1 MRSIE
6 KLRPVR
12 YDDLTGFKFGDYHSS
27 QFGLIR
33 VSNGSRYNE
42 YLLPTLKNTTTDVP
56 GMEGTLYFR
65 TQKTTRSFQVDMA
78 FDSLTEEDIRDIRE
92 WLTGAHSLIFDERP
106 YIQYMCMLNSAP
118 QLKYL
123 TFEEN
128 GERIYKGELSV
139 NFVSY
144 LPYGYSID
152 GKKFIDDF
160 LDENFEEWSN
170 ASHLAYKNFYEGET
184 LHTYDKFE
192 GNNVYVYNGG
202 DVEADYVLTCYFS
215 TSEGATTKISMN
227 GVSYEFSLRAK
238 STSANNTYLELSINS
253 KLQYARCRDVKIIDG
268 VITGISDYEIMLP
281 STEMFKIP
289 VGQSLI
295 TCTNIDTSAPNTI
308 DYKYRFL

>member
-56 GMEGTLYFR
+56 GMEGTLYFG

-92 WLTGAHSLIFDERP
+92 WLTGAHSLVFDERP

-184 LHTYDKFE
+184 LRTYDKFE

-215 TSEGATTKISMN
+215 EGATAKISMN
-227 GVSYEFSLRAK
+227 DVSYEFSLRAK
-238 STSANNTYLELSINS
+238 SANSTHLELSVNS
-253 KLQYARCRDVKIIDG
+253 KLQYARCRDVNIANG

>member
-56 GMEGTLYFR
+56 GMEGTLYFG

-106 YIQYMCMLNSAP
+106 YIQYMCILNSVP

-202 DVEADYVLTCYFS
+202 DVEADYVLTCYF
-215 TSEGATTKISMN
+215 TEGATAKISMN
-227 GVSYEFSLRAK
+227 DVSYEFSLRAK
-238 STSANNTYLELSINS
+238 SANSTYLELSVNS
-253 KLQYARCRDVKIIDG
+253 KLQYARCRDVNIANG

-295 TCTNIDTSAPNTI
+295 TCTNIDTSAPNVI

>member
-56 GMEGTLYFR
+56 GMEGTLYFG

-106 YIQYMCMLNSAP
+106 YIQYMCILNSAP

-202 DVEADYVLTCYFS
+202 DVEADYVLTCYF
-215 TSEGATTKISMN
+215 TEGATAKISMN
-227 GVSYEFSLRAK
+227 DVSYEFSLRAK
-238 STSANNTYLELSINS
+238 SANSTHLELSVNS
-253 KLQYARCRDVKIIDG
+253 KLQYARCRDVNIANR
-268 VITGISDYEIMLP
+268 VITEISDYEIMLP

>member
-56 GMEGTLYFR
+56 GMEGTLYFG

-106 YIQYMCMLNSAP
+106 YIQYMCILNSAP

-184 LHTYDKFE
+184 LRTYDKFE

-202 DVEADYVLTCYFS
+202 DVEADYVLTCYF
-215 TSEGATTKISMN
+215 TEGATTKISMN
-227 GVSYEFSLRAK
+227 DVSYEFSLRAK
-238 STSANNTYLELSINS
+238 SANSTHLELSVNS
-253 KLQYARCRDVKIIDG
+253 KLQYARCRDVNIANG
-268 VITGISDYEIMLP
+268 VITGISNYEIVLP

-295 TCTNIDTSAPNTI
+295 TCTNIDTSAPNVI

>member
-42 YLLPTLKNTTTDVP
+42 YLLPTLKNTTTDVS
-56 GMEGTLYFR
+56 GMEGTLYFG

-106 YIQYMCMLNSAP
+106 YIQYMCILNSAP

-184 LHTYDKFE
+184 LRTYDKFE

-215 TSEGATTKISMN
+215 EGATAKISMN
-227 GVSYEFSLRAK
+227 DVSYEFSLRAK
-238 STSANNTYLELSINS
+238 SANSTHLELSVNS
-253 KLQYARCRDVKIIDG
+253 KLQYARCRDVTIANG

-295 TCTNIDTSAPNTI
+295 TCTNIDTSAPNVI

>member
-56 GMEGTLYFR
+56 GMEGTLYFG

-106 YIQYMCMLNSAP
+106 YIQYMCILNSAP

-139 NFVSY
+139 NFISY

-184 LHTYDKFE
+184 LRTYDKFE

-215 TSEGATTKISMN
+215 EGATAKISMN
-227 GVSYEFSLRAK
+227 DVSYEFSLRAK
-238 STSANNTYLELSINS
+238 SANSTHLELSVNS
-253 KLQYARCRDVKIIDG
+253 KLQYARCRDVNIANG

-295 TCTNIDTSAPNTI
+295 TCTNIDTSAPNVI

>member
-56 GMEGTLYFR
+56 GMEGTLYFG

-106 YIQYMCMLNSAP
+106 YIQYMCILNSAP

-202 DVEADYVLTCYFS
+202 DVEADYVLTCYF
-215 TSEGATTKISMN
+215 TEGATAKISMN
-227 GVSYEFSLRAK
+227 DVSYEFSLRAK
-238 STSANNTYLELSINS
+238 SANSTHLELSVNS
-253 KLQYARCRDVKIIDG
+253 KLQYARCRDVNITDG
-268 VITGISDYEIMLP
+268 VITGKSDYEIMLP

-289 VGQSLI
+289 IGQSHI
-295 TCTNIDTSAPNTI
+295 TCTNINPSAPNVI

>member
-42 YLLPTLKNTTTDVP
+42 YLLPTLKNTTTDVS
-56 GMEGTLYFR
+56 GMEGTLYFG

-78 FDSLTEEDIRDIRE
+78 FDSLTEEDIREIRE

-106 YIQYMCMLNSAP
+106 YIQYMCILNSAP

-184 LHTYDKFE
+184 LRTYDKFE

-202 DVEADYVLTCYFS
+202 DVEADYVLTCYF
-215 TSEGATTKISMN
+215 TEGATAKISMN
-227 GVSYEFSLRAK
+227 DVSYEFSLRAK
-238 STSANNTYLELSINS
+238 SANSTHLELSVNS
-253 KLQYARCRDVKIIDG
+253 KLQYARCRDVTIANG

-295 TCTNIDTSAPNTI
+295 TCTNIDTSAPNVI

>member
-56 GMEGTLYFR
+56 GMEGTLYFG

-92 WLTGAHSLIFDERP
+92 WLTGAHPLIFDERP
-106 YIQYMCMLNSAP
+106 YIQYMCILNSAP

-152 GKKFIDDF
+152 EKKFIDDF

-184 LHTYDKFE
+184 LHTYDEFE

-215 TSEGATTKISMN
+215 GGATTKISMN
-227 GVSYEFSLRAK
+227 DVSYEFSLRAK
-238 STSANNTYLELSINS
+238 SANSTHLELSVNS
-253 KLQYARCRDVKIIDG
+253 KLQYARCRDVNIANG
-268 VITGISDYEIMLP
+268 VITGKSDYEIMLP

-295 TCTNIDTSAPNTI
+295 TCTNIDTSAPNVI

>member
-56 GMEGTLYFR
+56 GMEGMLYFG

-92 WLTGAHSLIFDERP
+92 WLTGVHSLVFDERP
-106 YIQYMCMLNSAP
+106 YIQYMCILNSAP

-152 GKKFIDDF
+152 EKKFIDDF

-202 DVEADYVLTCYFS
+202 DIEADYVLTCYFS
-215 TSEGATTKISMN
+215 EGATAKISMN
-227 GVSYEFSLRAK
+227 DVSYEFSLRAK
-238 STSANNTYLELSINS
+238 SANSTHLELSINS
-253 KLQYARCRDVKIIDG
+253 KLQYARCRDVSIANG
-268 VITGISDYEIMLP
+268 VITGMSDYEIVLP

-289 VGQSLI
+289 VEQSLI
-295 TCTNIDTSAPNTI
+295 TCTNIDTSAPNVI

>member
-56 GMEGTLYFR
+56 GMEGTLYFG

-106 YIQYMCMLNSAP
+106 YIQYMCILNSAP

-184 LHTYDKFE
+184 LRTYDKFE

-202 DVEADYVLTCYFS
+202 DVEADYVLTCYF
-215 TSEGATTKISMN
+215 TEGATAKISMN
-227 GVSYEFSLRAK
+227 DDVSYEFSLRAK
-238 STSANNTYLELSINS
+238 SATHLELSVNS
-253 KLQYARCRDVKIIDG
+253 KLQYARCRDVRINGG

>member
-56 GMEGTLYFR
+56 GMEGTLYFG

-106 YIQYMCMLNSAP
+106 YIQYMCILNSAP

-184 LHTYDKFE
+184 LRTYDKFE

-215 TSEGATTKISMN
+215 EGATAKISMN
-227 GVSYEFSLRAK
+227 DVSYEFSLRAK
-238 STSANNTYLELSINS
+238 SANSTHLELSVNS
-253 KLQYARCRDVKIIDG
+253 KLQYARFRDVNIANG

-295 TCTNIDTSAPNTI
+295 TCTNIDTSAPNVI

>member
-6 KLRPVR
+6 ELRPVR

-56 GMEGTLYFR
+56 GMEGTLYFG

-106 YIQYMCMLNSAP
+106 YIQYMCILNSAP

-128 GERIYKGELSV
+128 GERVYKGELSV

-170 ASHLAYKNFYEGET
+170 ASHLAYKNFYKGET
-184 LHTYDKFE
+184 LHTYDEFE

-202 DVEADYVLTCYFS
+202 DVETDYVLTCYFTES
-215 TSEGATTKISMN
+215 ATAKISIN
-227 GVSYEFSLRAK
+227 DVSYEFSLRAK
-238 STSANNTYLELSINS
+238 GANSTHLELSVNS
-253 KLQYARCRDVKIIDG
+253 KLQYARCRDVSITDG

-281 STEMFKIP
+281 STEIFKIP

-295 TCTNIDTSAPNTI
+295 TCTNIDTSAPNVI

>member
-42 YLLPTLKNTTTDVP
+42 YLLPTLKNTTADVP
-56 GMEGTLYFR
+56 GMEGTLYFG
-65 TQKTTRSFQVDMA
+65 TQKTTRSFQIDMA

-202 DVEADYVLTCYFS
+202 DIEADYVLTCYF
-215 TSEGATTKISMN
+215 TEGVTAKISMN
-227 GVSYEFSLRAK
+227 DISYEFSLRAR
-238 STSANNTYLELSINS
+238 SANSTHLELSVNS
-253 KLQYARCRDVKIIDG
+253 KLQYARCRDVNIANG
-268 VITGISDYEIMLP
+268 VITGISDYEIILP

-295 TCTNIDTSAPNTI
+295 TCTNIDTSAPNVV

>member
-27 QFGLIR
+27 QFGLVR

-42 YLLPTLKNTTTDVP
+42 YLLPTLKNTTTDAP
-56 GMEGTLYFR
+56 GMEGTLYFG
-65 TQKTTRSFQVDMA
+65 TQRTTRSFQIDMA

-92 WLTGAHSLIFDERP
+92 WLTGARPLIFDERP

-139 NFVSY
+139 SFVSY
-144 LPYGYSID
+144 LPYGYSVD
-152 GKKFIDDF
+152 DKKFIDDF
-160 LDENFEEWSN
+160 IEENFDEWSN
-170 ASHLAYKNFYEGET
+170 ASHLAYRDFYEGET
-184 LHTYDKFE
+184 KHTYDKFE

-202 DVEADYVLTCYFS
+202 DVEANYVLTCYFS
-215 TSEGATTKISMN
+215 DGATAKISMN
-227 GVSYEFSLRAK
+227 DVSYEFVLRAK
-238 STSANNTYLELSINS
+238 SAKSTHLELSINS
-253 KLQYARCRDVKIIDG
+253 KLQYARCRDVSITKDG
-268 VITGISDYEIMLP
+268 ITGDSDYEIMLP
-281 STEMFKIP
+281 SAEMFKIP

>member
-56 GMEGTLYFR
+56 GMEGTLYFG

-106 YIQYMCMLNSAP
+106 YIQYMCILNSAP

-170 ASHLAYKNFYEGET
+170 ASHLAYKNFYEGEI

-215 TSEGATTKISMN
+215 EGATAKISMN
-227 GVSYEFSLRAK
+227 DVSYEFSLRAK
-238 STSANNTYLELSINS
+238 SANSTHLELSVNS
-253 KLQYARCRDVKIIDG
+253 KLQYARCRDVNIANG

-295 TCTNIDTSAPNTI
+295 TCTNIDTSAPNVI

>member
-56 GMEGTLYFR
+56 GMEGMLYFG

-92 WLTGAHSLIFDERP
+92 WLTGVHSLVFDERP
-106 YIQYMCMLNSAP
+106 YIQYMCILNSAP

-152 GKKFIDDF
+152 EKKFIDDF

-170 ASHLAYKNFYEGET
+170 ASHLVYKNFYEGET

-215 TSEGATTKISMN
+215 EGATAKISMSD
-227 GVSYEFSLRAK
+227 VSYEFSLHAK
-238 STSANNTYLELSINS
+238 SVNSTHLELSINS
-253 KLQYARCRDVKIIDG
+253 KLQYARCRDVSIANG
-268 VITGISDYEIMLP
+268 VIIGMSDYEIMLP
-281 STEMFKIP
+281 STEVFKIP
-289 VGQSLI
+289 VGRSLI
-295 TCTNIDTSAPNTI
+295 TCTNIDISAPNVV

>member
-56 GMEGTLYFR
+56 GMEGTLYFG

-106 YIQYMCMLNSAP
+106 YIQYMCILNSAP

-170 ASHLAYKNFYEGET
+170 ASHLAYKNFYEDET
-184 LHTYDKFE
+184 LRTYDKFE

-202 DVEADYVLTCYFS
+202 DVEADYVLTCYF
-215 TSEGATTKISMN
+215 TEGATAKISMN
-227 GVSYEFSLRAK
+227 DVSYEFSLRAK
-238 STSANNTYLELSINS
+238 SANSTHLELSVNS
-253 KLQYARCRDVKIIDG
+253 KLQYARCRDVNITSG

-295 TCTNIDTSAPNTI
+295 TCTNIDTSAPNVI

>member
-42 YLLPTLKNTTTDVP
+42 YLLPTLKNTTTDVS
-56 GMEGTLYFR
+56 GMEGTLYFG

-106 YIQYMCMLNSAP
+106 YIQYMCILNSAP

-184 LHTYDKFE
+184 LRTYDKFE

-215 TSEGATTKISMN
+215 EGATAKISMN
-227 GVSYEFSLRAK
+227 DVSYEFSLRAK
-238 STSANNTYLELSINS
+238 SANSTHLELSVNS
-253 KLQYARCRDVKIIDG
+253 KLQYARCRDVNIANG

>member
-56 GMEGTLYFR
+56 GMEGTLYFG

-160 LDENFEEWSN
+160 FDENFEEWSN
-170 ASHLAYKNFYEGET
+170 ASHLVYKNFYEGET
-184 LHTYDKFE
+184 LHAYDKFE

-202 DVEADYVLTCYFS
+202 DVEADYILTCYF
-215 TSEGATTKISMN
+215 TEGATAKISMN
-227 GVSYEFSLRAK
+227 DVSYEFSLRAK
-238 STSANNTYLELSINS
+238 SANSTHLELSVNS
-253 KLQYARCRDVKIIDG
+253 KLQYARCRDVNIANG

-295 TCTNIDTSAPNTI
+295 TCTNIDTSAPNVI

>member
-1 MRSIE
+1 MRGIE

-56 GMEGTLYFR
+56 GMEGTLYFG

-106 YIQYMCMLNSAP
+106 YIQYMCILNSAP

-184 LHTYDKFE
+184 LYTYDKFE

-215 TSEGATTKISMN
+215 EGATAKISMN
-227 GVSYEFSLRAK
+227 DVSYEFSLRAK
-238 STSANNTYLELSINS
+238 SANSTHLELSVNS
-253 KLQYARCRDVKIIDG
+253 KLQYARCRDVRINGG

>member
-56 GMEGTLYFR
+56 GMEGMLYFG

-106 YIQYMCMLNSAP
+106 YIQYMCILNSAP

-184 LHTYDKFE
+184 LRTYDKFE

-202 DVEADYVLTCYFS
+202 DVEADYVLTCYF
-215 TSEGATTKISMN
+215 TEGATAKISMN
-227 GVSYEFSLRAK
+227 DVSYEFSLRAK
-238 STSANNTYLELSINS
+238 SANSTHLELSVNS
-253 KLQYARCRDVKIIDG
+253 KLQYARCRDVNIANG

-295 TCTNIDTSAPNTI
+295 TCTNIDTSAPNVI

>member
-56 GMEGTLYFR
+56 GMEGTLYFG

-106 YIQYMCMLNSAP
+106 YIQYMCILNSAP

-170 ASHLAYKNFYEGET
+170 ASHLAYKNFYEDET

-202 DVEADYVLTCYFS
+202 DVEADYVLTCYF
-215 TSEGATTKISMN
+215 TEGATAKISMN
-227 GVSYEFSLRAK
+227 DVSYEFSLRAK
-238 STSANNTYLELSINS
+238 SANSTHLELSINS
-253 KLQYARCRDVKIIDG
+253 KLQYARCRDVYIDKK
-268 VITGISDYEIMLP
+268 VITGKSDYEIMLP

-289 VGQSLI
+289 VGQSHI
-295 TCTNIDTSAPNTI
+295 TCTNIDTSAPNVI

>member
-56 GMEGTLYFR
+56 GMEGTLYFG

-170 ASHLAYKNFYEGET
+170 ASHLAYKNFYEDET

-202 DVEADYVLTCYFS
+202 DVEADYVLTCYF
-215 TSEGATTKISMN
+215 TEGATAKISMKDD
-227 GVSYEFSLRAK
+227 VSYEFSLRAK
-238 STSANNTYLELSINS
+238 SADSTHLELSVNS
-253 KLQYARCRDVKIIDG
+253 KLQYARCRAVNIANG

-295 TCTNIDTSAPNTI
+295 TCTNIDTSAPNVI

>member
-42 YLLPTLKNTTTDVP
+42 YLLPTLKNTTTDVS
-56 GMEGTLYFR
+56 GMEGTLYFG

-106 YIQYMCMLNSAP
+106 YIQYMCILNSAP

-128 GERIYKGELSV
+128 RERIYKGELSV

-184 LHTYDKFE
+184 LRTYDKFE

-215 TSEGATTKISMN
+215 EGATAKISMN
-227 GVSYEFSLRAK
+227 DVSYEFSLRAK
-238 STSANNTYLELSINS
+238 SANSTHLELSVNS
-253 KLQYARCRDVKIIDG
+253 KLQYARCRDVNIANG
-268 VITGISDYEIMLP
+268 VITGISNYEIMLP

-289 VGQSLI
+289 IGQSLI
-295 TCTNIDTSAPNTI
+295 TCTNIDTSAPNVI

>member
-56 GMEGTLYFR
+56 GMEGTLYFG

-106 YIQYMCMLNSAP
+106 YIQYMCILNSAP

-184 LHTYDKFE
+184 LRTYDKFE

-215 TSEGATTKISMN
+215 EGATAKISMN
-227 GVSYEFSLRAK
+227 DVSYEFSLRAK
-238 STSANNTYLELSINS
+238 SANSTHLELSVNS
-253 KLQYARCRDVKIIDG
+253 KLQYARCRDVNIANG

-289 VGQSLI
+289 VRQSLI
-295 TCTNIDTSAPNTI
+295 TCTNIDTSAPNVI

>member
-56 GMEGTLYFR
+56 GMEGTLYFG

-106 YIQYMCMLNSAP
+106 YIQYMCILNSAP

-202 DVEADYVLTCYFS
+202 DVEADYVLTCYF
-215 TSEGATTKISMN
+215 TEGATAKISMN
-227 GVSYEFSLRAK
+227 DVSYEFSLRAK
-238 STSANNTYLELSINS
+238 STNSTHLELSVNS
-253 KLQYARCRDVKIIDG
+253 KLQYARCRDVSIANG
-268 VITGISDYEIMLP
+268 VITGISDYEIVLP

>member
-42 YLLPTLKNTTTDVP
+42 YLLPTLKNTTTDVS
-56 GMEGTLYFR
+56 GMEGTLYFG

-106 YIQYMCMLNSAP
+106 YIQYMCILNSAP

-184 LHTYDKFE
+184 LRTYDKFE

-215 TSEGATTKISMN
+215 EGATAKISMN
-227 GVSYEFSLRAK
+227 DVSYEFSLRAK
-238 STSANNTYLELSINS
+238 SANSTHLELSVNS
-253 KLQYARCRDVKIIDG
+253 KLQYARCRDVNIANG
-268 VITGISDYEIMLP
+268 VITGISDYAIMLP

-295 TCTNIDTSAPNTI
+295 TCTNIDTSAPNVI

>member
-56 GMEGTLYFR
+56 GMEGTLYFG

-106 YIQYMCMLNSAP
+106 YIQYMCILNSAP

-139 NFVSY
+139 NFISY

-184 LHTYDKFE
+184 LRTYDKFE

-215 TSEGATTKISMN
+215 EGATTKISMN
-227 GVSYEFSLRAK
+227 DVSYELSLRAK
-238 STSANNTYLELSINS
+238 SANSTHLELSVNS
-253 KLQYARCRDVKIIDG
+253 KLQYARCRDVNIANG

-295 TCTNIDTSAPNTI
+295 TCTNIDTSAPNVI

>member
-56 GMEGTLYFR
+56 GMEGTLYFG

-92 WLTGAHSLIFDERP
+92 WLTGTHSLVFDERP
-106 YIQYMCMLNSAP
+106 YIQYMCILNSAP

-184 LHTYDKFE
+184 LHIYDKFE

-215 TSEGATTKISMN
+215 EGATAKISMN
-227 GVSYEFSLRAK
+227 DVSYEFSLHAK
-238 STSANNTYLELSINS
+238 SANSTHLELSVNS
-253 KLQYARCRDVKIIDG
+253 KLQYARCRDVSIANG

-281 STEMFKIP
+281 STKMFKIP
-289 VGQSLI
+289 IGRSLI
-295 TCTNIDTSAPNTI
+295 TCTNIDTSVLNVI

>member
-56 GMEGTLYFR
+56 GMEGTLYFGI
-65 TQKTTRSFQVDMA
+65 QKTTRSFQVDMA

-106 YIQYMCMLNSAP
+106 YIQYMCILNSAP

-184 LHTYDKFE
+184 LRTYDKFE

-202 DVEADYVLTCYFS
+202 DVEADYVLTCYF
-215 TSEGATTKISMN
+215 TEGATAKISMN
-227 GVSYEFSLRAK
+227 DVSYEFSLRAK
-238 STSANNTYLELSINS
+238 SANSTHLELSVNS
-253 KLQYARCRDVKIIDG
+253 KLQYARCRDVNIANG

-289 VGQSLI
+289 IGQSLI
-295 TCTNIDTSAPNTI
+295 TCTNIDTSAPNVI

>member
-56 GMEGTLYFR
+56 GMEGTLYFG

-106 YIQYMCMLNSAP
+106 YIQYMCILNSAP

-170 ASHLAYKNFYEGET
+170 ASHLAYKNFYEDET

-192 GNNVYVYNGG
+192 WNNVYVYNGG
-202 DVEADYVLTCYFS
+202 DVETDYVLTCYYS
-215 TSEGATTKISMN
+215 SGGVTAKISMN
-227 GVSYEFSLRAK
+227 DVSYEFSLRAK
-238 STSANNTYLELSINS
+238 SANSTHLELSVNS
-253 KLQYARCRDVKIIDG
+253 KLQYARCRDVSITDG
-268 VITGISDYEIMLP
+268 VITGKSDYEIMLP

-289 VGQSLI
+289 IGQSHI
-295 TCTNIDTSAPNTI
+295 TCTNINPSAPNVI

>member
-56 GMEGTLYFR
+56 GMEGTLYFG

-106 YIQYMCMLNSAP
+106 YIQYMCILNSAP

-139 NFVSY
+139 NFISY

-152 GKKFIDDF
+152 EKKFIDDF

-202 DVEADYVLTCYFS
+202 DVEADYVLTCYF
-215 TSEGATTKISMN
+215 TEGATAKISMN
-227 GVSYEFSLRAK
+227 DVSYEFSLRAK
-238 STSANNTYLELSINS
+238 SATHLELSINS
-253 KLQYARCRDVKIIDG
+253 KLQYARCRDVSIANG
-268 VITGISDYEIMLP
+268 VITGVSDYEIMLP

-289 VGQSLI
+289 VEQSLI

>member
-56 GMEGTLYFR
+56 GMEGTLYFG

-106 YIQYMCMLNSAP
+106 YIQYMCILNSAP

-202 DVEADYVLTCYFS
+202 DVETDYVLTCYYS
-215 TSEGATTKISMN
+215 SGGVTAKISMN
-227 GVSYEFSLRAK
+227 DVSYEFSLRAK
-238 STSANNTYLELSINS
+238 SANSTYLELSVNS
-253 KLQYARCRDVKIIDG
+253 KLQYARCREVNIDKEK
-268 VITGISDYEIMLP
+268 ITGISDYEIMLP

>member
-42 YLLPTLKNTTTDVP
+42 YLLPTLKNTTADVP
-56 GMEGTLYFR
+56 GMEGTLYFG
-65 TQKTTRSFQVDMA
+65 TQKTTRSFQIDMA
-78 FDSLTEEDIRDIRE
+78 FDSLTEEDIRDIRK

-170 ASHLAYKNFYEGET
+170 ASHLAYKNFYEDET

-202 DVEADYVLTCYFS
+202 DIEADYVLTCYF
-215 TSEGATTKISMN
+215 TEGVTAKISMN
-227 GVSYEFSLRAK
+227 DISYEFSLRAR
-238 STSANNTYLELSINS
+238 SANSTHLELSVNS
-253 KLQYARCRDVKIIDG
+253 KLQYARCRDVNIANG
-268 VITGISDYEIMLP
+268 VITGISDYEIILP

-295 TCTNIDTSAPNTI
+295 TCTNIDTSAPNVV

>member
-56 GMEGTLYFR
+56 GMEGTLYFG

-106 YIQYMCMLNSAP
+106 YIQYMCILNSAP

-170 ASHLAYKNFYEGET
+170 ASHLAYKNFYEDET
-184 LHTYDKFE
+184 LRTYDKFE
-192 GNNVYVYNGG
+192 GNNVYVYNSG

-215 TSEGATTKISMN
+215 EGATAKISMN
-227 GVSYEFSLRAK
+227 DVSYEFSLRAK
-238 STSANNTYLELSINS
+238 SANSTHLELSVNS
-253 KLQYARCRDVKIIDG
+253 KLQYARCRDVNIADG

>member
-56 GMEGTLYFR
+56 GMEGTLYFG

-106 YIQYMCMLNSAP
+106 YIQYMCILNSAP

-160 LDENFEEWSN
+160 FDENFEEWSN
-170 ASHLAYKNFYEGET
+170 ASHLTYKNFYEDET

-202 DVEADYVLTCYFS
+202 DVEADYVLTCYF
-215 TSEGATTKISMN
+215 TEGATAKISMN
-227 GVSYEFSLRAK
+227 DVSYEFSLRAK
-238 STSANNTYLELSINS
+238 SANSTHLELSVNS
-253 KLQYARCRDVKIIDG
+253 KLQYARCRDVNIADG
-268 VITGISDYEIMLP
+268 VITGKSDYEIVLP

-295 TCTNIDTSAPNTI
+295 TCTNIDTSAPNVI